1 MVMMMVEFFGSIR
14 DVALVQG
21 SESKR
26 EWNKNKNQIK
36 KHMRDLTTQPYPVN
50 VWAVCTC
57 VSLPDKITEKRAKV
71 VQPTTAAKDQK
82 QDREFLG
89 RGETAFSIQ
98 HQHQGI
104 KIGREQ
110 LFQKVDGTY
119 IVGICDRE

>member
-1 MVMMMVEFFGSIR
+1 MLHSLREANR
-14 DVALVQG
+14 N
-21 SESKR
+21 ESGTKT
-26 EWNKNKNQIK
+26 KTKK